1 MSVVGSRLYPN
12 PGLLSSG
19 DGNGRV
25 CMPVST
31 LYGPGR
37 PRPHGSTDGLCV
49 TCDRH
54 TDEHKDSPGDMTRSP
69 PVGLPLPYQHVPQ
82 LLLSLQA
89 HTSLLKW
96 LSRAQFPVPTV
107 PTLKS
112 WSLPKGLGNG
122 TWVTSWREWGGGRGV
137 FQAHLQIYQTISK
150 NSCQPNSATWR
161 RESAVTLL
169 PGGQQHVTTCG
180 QGHAEAPLSE
190 GRPARG
196 LGPEH
201 THPPFPW
208 AWQY

>member
-19 DGNGRV
+19 DGNGCV

-122 TWVTSWREWGGGRGV
+122 TWVTSRREWGGGGGCSRLTCKFIRPYLRIHVSLTLPRGEV
-137 FQAHLQIYQTISK
+137 
-150 NSCQPNSATWR
+150 R
-161 RESAVTLL
+161 
-169 PGGQQHVTTCG
+169 
-180 QGHAEAPLSE
+180 APLSSGNVRE
-190 GRPARG
+190 P
-196 LGPEH
+196 
-201 THPPFPW
+201 
-208 AWQY
+208 